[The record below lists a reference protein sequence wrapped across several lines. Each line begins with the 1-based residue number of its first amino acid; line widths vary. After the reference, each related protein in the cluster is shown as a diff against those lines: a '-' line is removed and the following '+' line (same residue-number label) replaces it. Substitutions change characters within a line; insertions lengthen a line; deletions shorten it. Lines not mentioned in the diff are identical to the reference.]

1 MLAIETHALTKD
13 FNGLR
18 AVDSL
23 DLEVRQGEIFG
34 FLGPNGAGKTT
45 TIRMLMDIIKPDS
58 GRIEIL
64 GQPLQPPTLDRI
76 GYLPEER
83 GLYRKIKTL
92 DCLTYLAVLKGM
104 ERRTARKRAL
114 ALLERVELAEFADKK
129 VETLSRGMQQ
139 KAQFVA
145 TLVHDPE
152 LLILDEPFQ
161 GLDPL
166 NTELLKE
173 MVRELHGQGKTI
185 IFSTHQMNQVEELCD
200 RILLI
205 DHGQAVLYGPLRE
218 IQARYAPH
226 AVRFRGQALPA
237 DLPGAQ
243 RLERQEDSLVAYLA
257 EGVTPS
263 LFLRQLVESGT
274 EITHFEVVMP
284 PLEDIFIAVVEK
296 RRREKPPVA
305 DGHVRYL
312 LAGRGRPAEANLR
325 RGRRT

>member
-18 AVDSL
+18 AVDGL

-64 GQPLQPPTLDRI
+64 GQPLQPSTLDRI

-83 GLYRKIKTL
+83 GLYRKIKTV

-104 ERRTARKRAL
+104 ERRTARERAL
-114 ALLERVELAEFADKK
+114 ALLERVDLAEFADKK

-205 DHGQAVLYGPLRE
+205 DHGQTVLYGPLRE

-226 AVRFRGQALPA
+226 AVRFRGQALPT
-237 DLPGAQ
+237 DLPGTQ
-243 RLERQEDSLVAYLA
+243 RLERQEEGFVAYLA

-263 LFLRQLVESGT
+263 LFLRQLVERGA
-274 EITHFEVVMP
+274 EITHFEVVTP
-284 PLEDIFIAVVEK
+284 PLEEIFIEVVEK
-296 RRREKPPVA
+296 RRR
-305 DGHVRYL
+305 R
-312 LAGRGRPAEANLR
+312 
-325 RGRRT
+325 